1 MNHEGAT
8 EGEYM
13 HELARRLWPIH
24 RSITGDGVRE
34 TLAILGEEIPALRV
48 HEIPTGTQ
56 VFDWVVPNEW
66 NIRSAQLIDP
76 DGEVVVDYFDN
87 NLHVVGY
94 SIPVDTTME
103 LDELQ
108 GHLHSIPEQPTA
120 IPFVTS
126 YYHANWGFCLTDEKR
141 RELKQGLYRVVIDA
155 SLQKGHL
162 TYADA
167 VFPGAVSDEI
177 FLSTYICHPSMANN
191 ELSGPV
197 VATALARWIDS
208 MPNRHY
214 TYRVAFTPE
223 SIGAI
228 TYASTHLDH
237 LKEKVVAGFQLT
249 CVGDNRAFTYL
260 ASRMGNTRLDRLA
273 KRVLST
279 RENVVEYSYLERGS
293 DERTYSSAGIDLP
306 FVSIMRSRY
315 ADFPEYHT
323 SLDDLERVVTP
334 AGLQGGFDAIRE
346 CIELLETEPV
356 LVTTNFGE
364 PQLGKRG
371 LYHTMLNKYTSDEV
385 MLRTNILAYAD
396 GQHSVADM
404 AELFGESQD
413 LISTMVLEL
422 KQHGLIEEH
431 LQSNQL
437 QPGRPN

>member
-126 YYHANWGFCLTDEKR
+126 YYHANWGFCLADEKR

-155 SLQKGHL
+155 SLQQGHL

-237 LKEKVVAGFQLT
+237 LKERVVAGFQLT
-249 CVGDNRAFTYL
+249 CIGDNRAFTYL